1 MSDKERRKLPRKYL
15 VIYSRVFDRKSGQ
28 VIGYLSDLTAEGCML
43 IGESLIA
50 QDTLIDIRVDLP
62 DDPPFTRKQLD
73 LTARAMWSRPDIDP
87 SFYNTGF
94 HFENPTAE
102 DIALIEEMIEAYEF
116 RRDTPQYPPSVSEL
130 ENPL

>member
-1 MSDKERRKLPRKYL
+1 MSEERRKLPRKYL

-28 VIGYLSDLTAEGCML
+28 VIGYLSDLTVEGCML
-43 IGESLIA
+43 IGEALIA
-50 QDTLIDIRVDLP
+50 QDTRIDIRVDLP

-73 LTARAMWSRPDIDP
+73 LTARAKWSRPDIDP

-94 HFENPTAE
+94 YFENPTE
-102 DIALIEEMIEAYEF
+102 SDLILIREMIEAYEF
-116 RRDTPQYPPSVSEL
+116 RRDGPQYPPSISEL